1 MWVSCGIQWC
11 ELPGKSAGRSFF
23 LRPVSFSCAAWP
35 ILLMF
40 EMPRRSLLLK
50 RHEIFSYV
58 LSTSAFE
65 ISGELKSG
73 NSPLTATGK
82 TLRTKG
88 RFDEKNSKS
97 T

>member
-1 MWVSCGIQWC
+1 
-11 ELPGKSAGRSFF
+11 
-23 LRPVSFSCAAWP
+23 
-35 ILLMF
+35 MF

-65 ISGELKSG
+65 ISGELKRK
-73 NSPLTATGK
+73 NNRLAAIGK

-88 RFDEKNSKS
+88 
-97 T
+97 